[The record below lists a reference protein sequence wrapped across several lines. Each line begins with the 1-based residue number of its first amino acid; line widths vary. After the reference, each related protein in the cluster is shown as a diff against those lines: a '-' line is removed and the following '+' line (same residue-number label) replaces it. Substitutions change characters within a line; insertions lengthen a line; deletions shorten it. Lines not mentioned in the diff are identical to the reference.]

1 MTFAVVGIIGHFS
14 KTTLLFFIPQIINF
28 LYSVPQLFHFVPCP
42 RHRLPKYNK
51 ETDKL
56 EPSITVFNKSELNTI
71 GKLLMWILKTFKLI
85 KWQEDGKGI
94 VTCNNLTLINF
105 ILINTGPLK
114 EPTLSTILLIIQV
127 ISSILAFIIRYPL
140 ASIFYDI

>member
-28 LYSVPQLFHFVPCP
+28 LYSVPQLFHLVPCP
-42 RHRLPKYNK
+42 RHRLPKYNEK
-51 ETDKL
+51 IDKL
-56 EPSITVFNKSELNTI
+56 EPSVTVFQKSELNTL

-85 KWQEDGKGI
+85 KWQEDKRGV

-105 ILINTGPLK
+105 VLIKAGPLK
-114 EPTLSTILLIIQV
+114 EPTLTSILLIIQIV
-127 ISSILAFIIRYPL
+127 SNIMAFVIRYPL
-140 ASIFYDI
+140 ASIFYDV